1 MTDDENSL
9 ELLYRSRDLL
19 GRAVSDQE
27 KRAKP
32 PLDELHA
39 LGSVIVANLS
49 QLGHLSSLLA
59 QQVGRFEDEELQR
72 AKLSDHPED
81 KLRVA
86 GTYLSKLADQLAA
99 AITDANR
106 YWTAVE
112 SADLHTSSDLD
123 SHE

>member
-1 MTDDENSL
+1 MSDDEYSL
-9 ELLYRSRDLL
+9 ELLYNSRDLL
-19 GRAVSDQE
+19 GRAVSDQA

-49 QLGHLSSLLA
+49 QLGHLSSVLA

-86 GTYLSKLADQLAA
+86 GTYLSKLADQLATA
-99 AITDANR
+99 TTDANR

-123 SHE
+123 SRE